1 MSVVLKKWIVW
12 PTWFAHVK
20 HLPIKKKYWMP
31 ADSRNPLIYTNKI
44 TQQNDLDDPIKKP
57 SVQVLN
63 AKKRKHQ

>member
-1 MSVVLKKWIVW
+1 
-12 PTWFAHVK
+12 
-20 HLPIKKKYWMP
+20 MP
-31 ADSRNPLIYTNKI
+31 ADSRNPLIDTNKI